1 MPGITES
8 PVQDRNTHIN
18 EKTEKCR
25 SMAAVMLFLLEK
37 DRKTEH
43 NTHFCM
49 PLEPVFTRDC
59 GSGVHF
65 TDEPTG
71 ALNRSASE
79 EVMEQFVQINKNGTT
94 VMLVTHDIRVAA
106 KCSRV
111 MYIVDGTLK
120 GECHL
125 GSCDK
130 ADKQRERERTLTSWL
145 TELGW

>member
-71 ALNRSASE
+71 ALNKANSR
-79 EVMEQFVQINKNGTT
+79 EVLDLLTELNQNGQSIL
-94 VMLVTHDIRVAA
+94 MVTHDIRSAIHGN
-106 KCSRV
+106 RIL
-111 MYIVDGTLK
+111 YLEDGKILD
-120 GECHL
+120 ELNL
-125 GSCDK
+125 GAYQEDNGK
-130 ADKQRERERTLTSWL
+130 MRESKVSGWL
-145 TELGW
+145 SSLRW